1 VHSQSKLRQATR
13 LTLLLLAVSTAG
25 CQMFLSTVGLMSGG
39 NMADAAYDGLEGQR
53 VAIVCLS
60 DSSSYGSG
68 TESSLLASSVATL
81 LAENVAEIEVVSASE
96 VADWVDRKGWDQIDY
111 RQVGQGVK
119 ADRVVAID
127 VEGFRLHQDPT
138 LYKGEA
144 SLTVT
149 VFDMQNPRNHV
160 FRRSLPELSYP
171 RTGVVHASDVSESK
185 FRRQF
190 IKILSEQVAR
200 YFYKYDALARSALDG
215 AFVLE

>member
-1 VHSQSKLRQATR
+1 MVLPFVLSL
-13 LTLLLLAVSTAG
+13 AG
-25 CQMFLSTVGLMSGG
+25 CQMFLSTVGFMSGG
-39 NMADAAYDGLEGQR
+39 DLSDAAYSGLEGQR

-60 DSSSYGSG
+60 DSSSYGDG
-68 TESSLLASSVATL
+68 TETRQLARGVAALMSEYVPGIKIVSS
-81 LAENVAEIEVVSASE
+81 SE
-96 VADWVDRKGWDQIDY
+96 VEDWVDRNGWDQIDY

-127 VEGFRLHQDPT
+127 LEGFRLHQDPT
-138 LYKGEA
+138 LYKGQA
-144 SLTVT
+144 NIRLT
-149 VFDMQNPRNHV
+149 VFDMQNPSNHV
-160 FRRSLPELSYP
+160 FRHELPDLSYP

-200 YFYKYDALARSALDG
+200 HFYKYDGYAKSAHDG